1 MKRSLFLLLAVA
13 TSTLSFAQV
22 SVTLYMDQK
31 LGDQPFDYN
40 LAVQSEMGYM
50 FNVTRLQYY
59 VSEIKLIH
67 DGGQVTPVSDLY
79 LLVDPEKRNEFE
91 LGSFNITDFE
101 QIQFSVGVDSAH
113 NHLDPATYPAG
124 HPLAHQNPS
133 MHWGWFSGY
142 RFIAMEGFA
151 GPSADSL
158 SFGYQIHTIADANYR
173 TVTLDAV
180 EVLNGDNMDAHIEAD
195 YMQMLKDIDA
205 SEGLIFHGANG
216 AAKKLTDNTR
226 DYVFT
231 PGEVT
236 AIQDLKSLGSIQISP
251 NPAVGF
257 TTLNYD
263 MAGKENLVLA
273 ITDVTGQ
280 ILLKRELET
289 SQGHVF
295 LETNF
300 QPGIYVANI
309 YSGKQ
314 LAAVQKL
321 VVR

>member
-1 MKRSLFLLLAVA
+1 MKRNLFLLLVVVT
-13 TSTLSFAQV
+13 TSISFAQV
-22 SVTLYMDQK
+22 NVTLYMDQK
-31 LGDQPFDYN
+31 LGDQLFAYN

-59 VSEIKLIH
+59 VSEINLIH
-67 DGGQVTPVSDLY
+67 DGGQITPVVDMY
-79 LLVDPEKRNEFE
+79 LLVDPDKRNEFE
-91 LGSFNITDFE
+91 LGSFNITDME

-142 RFIAMEGFA
+142 RFIAIEGFA

-173 TVTLDAV
+173 TITLDAV
-180 EVLNGDNMDAHIEAD
+180 EDLNGDNMDVHIEAD

-216 AAKKLTDNTR
+216 AAKKLSDNAR
-226 DYVFT
+226 DHVFT
-231 PGEVT
+231 PGELT
-236 AIQDLKSLGSIQISP
+236 AIRDIESLSAIQLSP
-251 NPAVGF
+251 NPASGF
-257 TTLNYD
+257 TTLKYD
-263 MAGKENLVLA
+263 MVGREDLVLA
-273 ITDVTGQ
+273 ITDMTGQ
-280 ILLKRELET
+280 VILKKELDAT
-289 SQGHVF
+289 QGFLF
-295 LETNF
+295 LEMNF

-309 YSGKQ
+309 YSGKE